1 MYNANKPN
9 PEELPSSR
17 QLIRSTIAALGVAIV
32 LLVTVVLPAEYGIDP
47 TRIGG
52 VLGLTDMGEIKTQL
66 AEEAEADRQ
75 MQLELEKQFGT
86 KPDSDTQSSLM
97 QTIVGLFVSSA
108 QAQESSNDWK
118 DTVTF
123 TLEPGQGIEY
133 KLVMPEGGVAPFMWK
148 AEGGVIN
155 FDLHGDGAGDK
166 SVSYEKG
173 RALPSDEGNVTA
185 KFDGYHGWF
194 FRNRDKQDVTV
205 TLYVK
210 GDYVEIKQTY

>member
-97 QTIVGLFVSSA
+97 QTIAGLFVSSA